1 MSADRGA
8 VPAPAAFWWLPRTV
22 PDGHTL
28 ECRLGPLT
36 MQICRGH
43 GEWQLAVVS
52 GEEAEASAA
61 VAMDLRE
68 GGIGDD
74 VAGNHIERFIFGGT
88 SGLVR
93 LVPLLADRSVVI
105 RPRQSVFLPSGE
117 ETTMFLS
124 SPLSLRIEVGE
135 AAVLLREVPMLRL
148 PDTWFGP
155 STREGELCYSGKTSA
170 RHSLAE
176 VPRRPHR
183 AISPLRI
190 RNEAPTPL
198 PLDKI
203 SLPVPVLS
211 VYGAVDGS
219 LWTETVT
226 MIRGSDTDMA
236 ALRIEPGPPACA
248 SEAKLVSA
256 PRREQSRGGL
266 VRAFNVLFGDGR

>member
-1 MSADRGA
+1 MSADRGV

-28 ECRLGPLT
+28 HCCLGPLT

-43 GEWQLAVVS
+43 GEWQLAVVP
-52 GEEAEASAA
+52 GEETEASTI
-61 VAMDLRE
+61 VALDLRE
-68 GGIGDD
+68 GDIGDD
-74 VAGNHIERFIFGGT
+74 VAAERIERFIFAGA
-88 SGLVR
+88 SGVLR

-135 AAVLLREVPMLRL
+135 PAVLLREVPMLRL
-148 PDTWFGP
+148 SDTWFGP
-155 STREGELCYSGKTSA
+155 STREGELCYSGRSSA

-176 VPRRPHR
+176 VPRRPQR

-190 RNEAPTPL
+190 RNEAKSPL
-198 PLDKI
+198 RLDKI

-219 LWTETVT
+219 LWTEMVT
-226 MIRGSDTDMA
+226 MIRGSDSDMA
-236 ALRIEPGPPACA
+236 ALRIEPGPPAWA
-248 SEAKLVSA
+248 GEAERVSA
-256 PRREQSRGGL
+256 PRRDQSRGGL